1 MTGWRGCGAR
11 WNQSKWDYPENRWST
26 GLWSAG
32 ALGIT
37 QRLFPAAQRRPPN
50 TSPGSAATDLAF
62 GVLLQ
67 ELAHFRTA
75 NLAHLV
81 GG

>member
-1 MTGWRGCGAR
+1 MRGPVEPVEMGLSGKQAVNGALECRGAR
-11 WNQSKWDYPENRWST
+11 DNAATVPR
-26 GLWSAG
+26 SA
-32 ALGIT
+32 
-37 QRLFPAAQRRPPN
+37 AATPN
-50 TSPGSAATDLAF
+50 TSPPGSAATDLAF